1 MAESQTPTFAD
12 LFAEWDNLRRFDG
25 FLPDEFASYE
35 ACCAAERDYEARLGR
50 CESLLL
56 AHTPTSEREV
66 AWLLEVINSGE
77 GFTPQTLAT
86 LGRIQAWVMS
96 RSLAAEGPASTASR
110 PQKLQYA
117 ASAGASEAASMS

>member
-1 MAESQTPTFAD
+1 MTESQTPTFAD

-66 AWLLEVINSGE
+66 AWLLEVVISGE
-77 GFTPQTLAT
+77 GFTPQTLAA

-96 RSLAAEGPASTASR
+96 RSLAEEGAAPTASR
-110 PQKLQYA
+110 PQRLQYA
-117 ASAGASEAASMS
+117 ASAGAGEAASRS

>member
-1 MAESQTPTFAD
+1 MAESHTPTFAD

-35 ACCAAERDYEARLGR
+35 ACCAAERDYEARIGR

-86 LGRIQAWVMS
+86 LGRVQAWMMS
-96 RSLAAEGPASTASR
+96 RGMTAHTV
-110 PQKLQYA
+110 
-117 ASAGASEAASMS
+117 

>member
-86 LGRIQAWVMS
+86 LGRVQAWMMS
-96 RSLAAEGPASTASR
+96 RSLAAEGAASTASR

>member
-66 AWLLEVINSGE
+66 AGLLEVINSGE
-77 GFTPQTLAT
+77 GFTPQTPAT
-86 LGRIQAWVMS
+86 LGRVQAWMMS
-96 RSLAAEGPASTASR
+96 RSLAEEGAASTASR
-110 PQKLQYA
+110 PQRLQYA
-117 ASAGASEAASMS
+117 ASAGASEAASPS

>member
-35 ACCAAERDYEARLGR
+35 ACCAAERAYEKRLGR

-66 AWLLEVINSGE
+66 AGLLEVINSGE

-86 LGRIQAWVMS
+86 LGRVQAWMMS
-96 RSLAAEGPASTASR
+96 RSLAAEGTASTTSR

-117 ASAGASEAASMS
+117 ASVGASEAASMS